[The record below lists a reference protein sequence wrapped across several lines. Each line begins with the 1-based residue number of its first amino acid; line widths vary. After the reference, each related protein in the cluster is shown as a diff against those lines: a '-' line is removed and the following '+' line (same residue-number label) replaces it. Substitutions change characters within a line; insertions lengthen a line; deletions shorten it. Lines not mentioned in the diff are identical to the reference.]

1 MNYSKQREMIEKKIF
16 DLQDKVAAALL
27 VDSDVDKFLDNTIM
41 LDEWE
46 NIIPEEEYGI
56 FVIAVL
62 NNIRKKTIIDTII
75 DSILKVNNISN
86 DKTPKLNNIPDQ
98 HPFC

>member
-1 MNYSKQREMIEKKIF
+1 MNYSKQREIIKKKIF

-27 VDSDVDKFLDNTIM
+27 IDSDVDKFLDNTTI
-41 LDEWE
+41 LYEWE
-46 NIIPEEEYGI
+46 NNIPDKEYGI

-75 DSILKVNNISN
+75 DSVLKIDNISN
-86 DKTPKLNNIPDQ
+86 DKISKSKNILNQ

>member
-1 MNYSKQREMIEKKIF
+1 MNYSKQREIIEKKIF
-16 DLQDKVAAALL
+16 DLQDKVADALL
-27 VDSDVDKFLDNTIM
+27 VDSDVDKFLDNTTM

-46 NIIPEEEYGI
+46 DIIPDREYGI

-75 DSILKVNNISN
+75 DSVLKIDNISN
-86 DKTPKLNNIPDQ
+86 DKISKSKNILNQ

>member
-1 MNYSKQREMIEKKIF
+1 MNYSKRRDIIEKKIF
-16 DLQDKVAAALL
+16 DLQDRVADALL
-27 VDSDVDKFLDNTIM
+27 VDSDVDKFLDNTTL

-46 NIIPEEEYGI
+46 DVIPDVEYGI

-75 DSILKVNNISN
+75 DSILKIDNLSN
-86 DKTPKLNNIPDQ
+86 DKISKSKNILEQ